1 MGRMR
6 VLRGTHLG
14 AWVGKTGAGGGCTVA
29 ARGRG
34 ALARNRACRKAGK
47 RGKWGQ
53 RCSLPQPGAP
63 VALAQRQKALER
75 RRVGQL
81 RCSGDR
87 LARLGF
93 ARRGRRLRVEEIEG
107 AGRQLYRAAE
117 GASTWGLGAPHGR
130 RRRRAAAGLGVEPE
144 SSSRSRTDPTG
155 GAHLAVR
162 ERGRWERRVGLGRRG
177 GDAAGPAGPRG
188 GKEKGRLGWD
198 LREEGKKGKKRWW
211 AGWAAG
217 KRKERREEKKEMG
230 RAKIER
236 EGEKEKHP
244 NAFEFEI

>member
-177 GDAAGPAGPRG
+177 WEGGGATRLGRLDRAGEKKKVGSAGTCGRKGRRGKRDGGPAG
-188 GKEKGRLGWD
+188 LQ
-198 LREEGKKGKKRWW
+198 
-211 AGWAAG
+211 
-217 KRKERREEKKEMG
+217 
-230 RAKIER
+230 
-236 EGEKEKHP
+236 EKEKRGGRKRRKW
-244 NAFEFEI
+244 AGQK